1 MPPVFVEGDEDDDAG
16 GDDGED
22 GHEVHRRAV
31 AEQYVDQKEPKEDDA
46 HGLRVADL
54 AAGHWGIV
62 IGVCGCSV

>member
-1 MPPVFVEGDEDDDAG
+1 MPPVFVEGDEDDDSG

-54 AAGHWGIV
+54 AAGH
-62 IGVCGCSV
+62 